1 VNLEIETAIHLL
13 HQSEHACLATN
24 GLRVPGYPFL
34 SALPV
39 ALDERHCPVLLISNL
54 AEHTRNITADGR
66 VSLLFL
72 ELGHSDIQA
81 GARLTLLGN
90 AEPFTPEPAM
100 IERYLRYVP
109 SANRLLALADF
120 HFFRIQPMRI
130 RLIEGFGRMGWL
142 DESALAT
149 TTTLS
154 LEREAAL
161 LATIAAALPATQQVL
176 GLDRYGV
183 DILGGRIR
191 RRARFPGAPVSD
203 GDVERMAPEAVRP
216 MP

>member
-13 HQSEHACLATN
+13 HQSEHACLATH

-39 ALDERHCPVLLISNL
+39 ALDETHRPVLLISNL

-66 VSLLFL
+66 ISLLFL
-72 ELGHSDIQA
+72 EPGHTELQA

-90 AEPFTPEPAM
+90 AEPFTPVPAM
-100 IERYLRYVP
+100 VERYLRYVP
-109 SANRLLALADF
+109 SAGRLLALADF
-120 HFFRIQPMRI
+120 HFYRIQPIRI

-142 DESALAT
+142 EGSALAAT
-149 TTTLS
+149 TPLS
-154 LEREAAL
+154 LEREATL
-161 LATIAAALPATQQVL
+161 LATLAEDLPATMQVL

-183 DILGGRIR
+183 DILEGGIR
-191 RRARFPGAPVSD
+191 RRARFPGAPLSD
-203 GDVERMAPEAVRP
+203 GDVERMAREAVRP